1 MELKTMVTGNNLTS
15 KRPVEIGIFE
25 IRRHIPILYTFSRIC
40 KTSSTNVTIF
50 TTKELYLRLETYL
63 TEKDK
68 KNYDIILK
76 EDNETFRSFVKRVE
90 TICNKKIDVLFINT
104 IHETLLDLICYLG
117 FNPKS
122 KTILLI
128 HHVNA
133 WLKPR
138 LIFGIKH
145 PIRTADTN
153 LASMLIHRFIFP
165 KFDAINVIYH
175 PLKDYIRTN
184 TDYEKEIFTLPTSI
198 FENAKTMKRQEDEG
212 KLKIVIPGLIQE
224 HRKDYG
230 TVFPAFETLFKHHKE
245 KIKLCIPGLPVGK
258 FGGQIYNKFKDM
270 EQKGC
275 DVEIF
280 DHFVPDD
287 TFDDILTQ
295 SDIIL
300 APIRIKTRADGDIE
314 EIYGKTVGSG
324 VVFNAIQY
332 AKPIIVPAEFN
343 MLPELESSTLK
354 YSDSI
359 ELENIMTKLMSNPE
373 KLQEL
378 KREAL
383 TNSQKFSLKNLQDY
397 FEKNILTW
405 LGGR

>member
-1 MELKTMVTGNNLTS
+1 MITENNLTS

-40 KTSSTNVTIF
+40 KTSNTNVTIF

-76 EDNETFRSFVKRVE
+76 EDNETFCSFVKRVE

-122 KTILLI
+122 KTILLV

-138 LIFGIKH
+138 LIFDIKH

-153 LASMLIHRFIFP
+153 LASMLIRRFIFP

-175 PLKDYIRTN
+175 PLKGYIRANTN
-184 TDYEKEIFTLPTSI
+184 YEREIFTLPTSI
-198 FENAKTMKRQEDEG
+198 FENAKTVKRQEDEG

-230 TVFPAFETLFKHHKE
+230 TIFPAFETLFKHHKE
-245 KIKLCIPGLPVGK
+245 RIKLSVPGLPVGR
-258 FGGQIYNKFKDM
+258 FGRQIYNKFKDM

-287 TFDDILTQ
+287 TFEDILIQ

-332 AKPIIVPAEFN
+332 AKPITVPAEFN

-359 ELENIMTKLMSNPE
+359 ELENIMTKLMSNSE

-383 TNSQKFSLKNLQDY
+383 INSQKFSLKNLQDY

-405 LGGR
+405 LGER

>member
-1 MELKTMVTGNNLTS
+1 M
-15 KRPVEIGIFE
+15 
-25 IRRHIPILYTFSRIC
+25 
-40 KTSSTNVTIF
+40 TIF

-153 LASMLIHRFIFP
+153 LASMLIRRFIFP

-175 PLKDYIRTN
+175 PLKDHIRAN

-212 KLKIVIPGLIQE
+212 KLKIVIPGLIQG

-230 TVFPAFETLFKHHKE
+230 AVFPAFETLFKHHKE
-245 KIKLCIPGLPVGK
+245 KIKLCVPGLPVGK
-258 FGGQIYNKFKDM
+258 FGRQIYNKFKDM

-359 ELENIMTKLMSNPE
+359 ELEYMVTELMSNPE
-373 KLQEL
+373 KLQKL

>member
-1 MELKTMVTGNNLTS
+1 MELKKMIKGNNSTS
-15 KRPVEIGIFE
+15 KHPMEIGILE
-25 IRRHIPILYTFSRIC
+25 IRRHLPILYTFSRIC
-40 KTSSTNVTIF
+40 KTNNTNVTIF

-90 TICNKKIDVLFINT
+90 TICDKKIDVLFVNT
-104 IHETLLDLICYLG
+104 IHETFLDIVCYLG
-117 FNPKS
+117 FKPKS
-122 KTILLI
+122 NTILVI

-133 WLKPR
+133 WLKQR
-138 LIFGIKH
+138 LIFNIKH

-153 LASMLIHRFIFP
+153 LSSMLIHIFILN
-165 KFDAINVIYH
+165 KFDAINVIYQ
-175 PLKDYIRTN
+175 PLKEYIRANTN
-184 TDYEKEIFTLPTSI
+184 YEKKIFTLPTSI
-198 FENAKTMKRQEDEG
+198 FENAKTIKRQENEE

-224 HRKDYG
+224 HRKDYDA
-230 TVFPAFETLFKHHKE
+230 VFPAFETLFKQHKE
-245 KIKLCIPGLPVGK
+245 KIKLYVPGLPVGK
-258 FGGQIYNKFKDM
+258 FGRQIYSKFKDM
-270 EQKGC
+270 EKKGC
-275 DVEIF
+275 EVEIF

-287 TFDDILTQ
+287 LFDSILTR
-295 SDIIL
+295 SSIIL

-343 MLPELESSTLK
+343 MLSELESSTLK
-354 YSDSI
+354 YSNSI
-359 ELENIMTKLMSNPE
+359 ELEHIIEELISNPE

-383 TNSQKFSLKNLQDY
+383 ANSKKFSLKNLQDY

-405 LGGR
+405 LS

>member
-1 MELKTMVTGNNLTS
+1 MVTGNNLTS

-212 KLKIVIPGLIQE
+212 KLKIVIPGLIQG

-230 TVFPAFETLFKHHKE
+230 AVFPAFETLFKHHKE
-245 KIKLCIPGLPVGK
+245 KIKLCVPGLPVGK
-258 FGGQIYNKFKDM
+258 FGRQIYNKFKDM

-287 TFDDILTQ
+287 TFDYILTQ

-359 ELENIMTKLMSNPE
+359 ELENIITKLMSNPE

-383 TNSQKFSLKNLQDY
+383 TNSQKFSLKNIQDY
-397 FEKNILTW
+397 FKKDILTW

>member
-1 MELKTMVTGNNLTS
+1 MVTGNNLTS

-68 KNYDIILK
+68 KDYDIILK

-175 PLKDYIRTN
+175 PLKDYIRSN

-212 KLKIVIPGLIQE
+212 KLKIVIPGLIQG

-230 TVFPAFETLFKHHKE
+230 AVFPAFETLFKHHKE
-245 KIKLCIPGLPVGK
+245 KIKLCVPGLPVGK
-258 FGGQIYNKFKDM
+258 FGRQIYNKFKDM

-343 MLPELESSTLK
+343 MLPELKSSTLK

-359 ELENIMTKLMSNPE
+359 ELENIITKLMSTPE

-378 KREAL
+378 KMNAL

-397 FEKNILTW
+397 FKKEILTW

>member
-76 EDNETFRSFVKRVE
+76 EDNETFRSFIKRVE

-153 LASMLIHRFIFP
+153 LASMLIHYR
-165 KFDAINVIYH
+165 
-175 PLKDYIRTN
+175 
-184 TDYEKEIFTLPTSI
+184 LP
-198 FENAKTMKRQEDEG
+198 
-212 KLKIVIPGLIQE
+212 
-224 HRKDYG
+224 
-230 TVFPAFETLFKHHKE
+230 
-245 KIKLCIPGLPVGK
+245 
-258 FGGQIYNKFKDM
+258 
-270 EQKGC
+270 
-275 DVEIF
+275 
-280 DHFVPDD
+280 
-287 TFDDILTQ
+287 
-295 SDIIL
+295 
-300 APIRIKTRADGDIE
+300 
-314 EIYGKTVGSG
+314 
-324 VVFNAIQY
+324 
-332 AKPIIVPAEFN
+332 
-343 MLPELESSTLK
+343 
-354 YSDSI
+354 
-359 ELENIMTKLMSNPE
+359 
-373 KLQEL
+373 
-378 KREAL
+378 
-383 TNSQKFSLKNLQDY
+383 SLKMP
-397 FEKNILTW
+397 K
-405 LGGR
+405 R

>member
-1 MELKTMVTGNNLTS
+1 MITENNLTS

-76 EDNETFRSFVKRVE
+76 EDDETFRSFVKRVE

-175 PLKDYIRTN
+175 PLKDYIRAN

-224 HRKDYG
+224 HRKDYS
-230 TVFPAFETLFKHHKE
+230 TVFPAFEALFKHHKE
-245 KIKLCIPGLPVGK
+245 KIKLYVPGLPVGK
-258 FGGQIYNKFKDM
+258 FGRQIYNKFRDM

-275 DVEIF
+275 DVKIF

-343 MLPELESSTLK
+343 MLPELESSTLR

-359 ELENIMTKLMSNPE
+359 ELEQIVTELMSNPE
-373 KLQEL
+373 KLHEL
-378 KREAL
+378 KRGAL

-405 LGGR
+405 LGKR

>member
-1 MELKTMVTGNNLTS
+1 MELKTMITENNLTS

-40 KTSSTNVTIF
+40 KTSNTNVTIF

-76 EDNETFRSFVKRVE
+76 EDNETFCSFVKRVE

-122 KTILLI
+122 KTILLV

-138 LIFGIKH
+138 LIFDIKH

-153 LASMLIHRFIFP
+153 LASMLIRRFIFP

-175 PLKDYIRTN
+175 PLKGYIRANTN
-184 TDYEKEIFTLPTSI
+184 YEREIFTLPTSI
-198 FENAKTMKRQEDEG
+198 FENAKTVKRQEDEG

-230 TVFPAFETLFKHHKE
+230 TIFPAFETLFKHHKE
-245 KIKLCIPGLPVGK
+245 KIKLCVPGLPVGK
-258 FGGQIYNKFKDM
+258 FGRQIYNKFKDM

-287 TFDDILTQ
+287 TFEDILIQ

-332 AKPIIVPAEFN
+332 AKPITVPAEFN

-359 ELENIMTKLMSNPE
+359 ELENIMTKLMSNSE

-383 TNSQKFSLKNLQDY
+383 INSQKFSLKNLQDY

-405 LGGR
+405 LGER

>member
-1 MELKTMVTGNNLTS
+1 MVNENNLTS
-15 KRPVEIGIFE
+15 KYPVEIGIFE

-40 KTSSTNVTIF
+40 KTSRTNVTIF
-50 TTKELYLRLETYL
+50 TTKELYRRLETYL
-63 TEKDK
+63 TKEDK
-68 KNYDIILK
+68 KNYEIILK

-122 KTILLI
+122 KTVLLI

-138 LIFGIKH
+138 LIFNIKH
-145 PIRTADTN
+145 LIRTVDTN
-153 LASMLIHRFIFP
+153 SASILIHRFIFP

-175 PLKDYIRTN
+175 PLKDYIRAD

-198 FENAKTMKRQEDEG
+198 FENAKTMKKQGNKE

-230 TVFPAFETLFKHHKE
+230 AVFSALETLFEHHKE
-245 KIKLCIPGLPVGK
+245 KIKLYVPGLPVGR
-258 FGGQIYNKFKDM
+258 FGQQVYDKFKDM
-270 EQKGC
+270 NQKGC

-280 DHFVPDD
+280 DHFVPDE
-287 TFDDILTQ
+287 TFNNILTQ

-300 APIRIKTRADGDIE
+300 APIRIKTKADGDIE

-343 MLPELESSTLK
+343 MLPELKSSTLK
-354 YSDSI
+354 YSDST
-359 ELENIMTKLMSNPE
+359 ELEQIMTKLMSNPE

-378 KREAL
+378 KGEAL
-383 TNSQKFSLKNLQDY
+383 ANSQKFSLKNLQDY

-405 LGGR
+405 LDRC

>member
-1 MELKTMVTGNNLTS
+1 MVTENNLSS

-40 KTSSTNVTIF
+40 KTSRTNVTIF
-50 TTKELYLRLETYL
+50 TTKELYRRLETYL
-63 TEKDK
+63 TEEDK
-68 KNYDIILK
+68 KIYEIIFK
-76 EDNETFRSFVKRVE
+76 EDNETFRSFIKRVE

-104 IHETLLDLICYLG
+104 IHETLLDIICYLG

-122 KTILLI
+122 KTILLV

-138 LIFGIKH
+138 LIFNIKH

-153 LASMLIHRFIFP
+153 FASTLIHRFIFP

-184 TDYEKEIFTLPTSI
+184 TNYEKEVFTLPTSI
-198 FENAKTMKRQEDEG
+198 FENTKTMKEQEDER
-212 KLKIVIPGLIQE
+212 KLKIAIPGLIQE

-230 TVFPAFETLFKHHKE
+230 PVFPAFETLFKNHKE
-245 KIKLCIPGLPVGK
+245 KIKLCVLGLPIDK
-258 FGGQIYNKFKDM
+258 FGRQVYNKFKDM
-270 EQKGC
+270 KQKGC

-287 TFDDILTQ
+287 IFDDILAQ

-300 APIRIKTRADGDIE
+300 APIRVKTRADGDIE

-324 VVFNAIQY
+324 VIFNAIQY

-343 MLPELESSTLK
+343 MLPELKSSTLK

-359 ELENIMTKLMSNPE
+359 ELEQIMTKLMSNPK

-383 TNSQKFSLKNLQDY
+383 ANSQKFSLKNLQNY

-405 LGGR
+405 LDRC

>member
-1 MELKTMVTGNNLTS
+1 MELKTMITENNLTS
-15 KRPVEIGIFE
+15 KHSVEIGIFE

-90 TICNKKIDVLFINT
+90 TICNKKIDIMFINT
-104 IHETLLDLICYLG
+104 IHETLLDLVCYLG

-138 LIFGIKH
+138 LIFNIKH

-153 LASMLIHRFIFP
+153 LASMLIRRFIFP

-175 PLKDYIRTN
+175 PLKEYIRANTN
-184 TDYEKEIFTLPTSI
+184 YEKEIFTLPTSI
-198 FENAKTMKRQEDEG
+198 FENTKTMKRREDEG

-230 TVFPAFETLFKHHKE
+230 AVFPAFEALFKHRKE
-245 KIKLCIPGLPVGK
+245 KVKLCVPGLPVGK
-258 FGGQIYNKFKDM
+258 FGRQIYNKFKDM

-300 APIRIKTRADGDIE
+300 APIRIKTRADGGIE

-332 AKPIIVPAEFN
+332 AKPIIVPAGFN

-359 ELENIMTKLMSNPE
+359 ELEHVIKKLISNPE
-373 KLQEL
+373 KLQGL

-383 TNSQKFSLKNLQDY
+383 INSQKFSLKNLQYY

>member
-40 KTSSTNVTIF
+40 KTSDTNVTIF

-138 LIFGIKH
+138 LIFDIKH

-165 KFDAINVIYH
+165 KFGAINVIYH
-175 PLKDYIRTN
+175 PLKDHIRAN

-245 KIKLCIPGLPVGK
+245 KIKLCVPGLPVGK
-258 FGGQIYNKFKDM
+258 FGRQIYNKFKDM

-359 ELENIMTKLMSNPE
+359 ELEDIMTKLMSNPE

>member
-1 MELKTMVTGNNLTS
+1 MELKTMIVENNLTS

-63 TEKDK
+63 TGKDK

-76 EDNETFRSFVKRVE
+76 KDNEAFRSFVKRVE

-138 LIFGIKH
+138 LIFDIKH

-153 LASMLIHRFIFP
+153 LASMLIRRFIFP

-175 PLKDYIRTN
+175 PLKEYIRAN

-198 FENAKTMKRQEDEG
+198 FENTKMVKRQKDEG

-224 HRKDYG
+224 HRKDYDA
-230 TVFPAFETLFKHHKE
+230 VFPAFETLFKHHKE
-245 KIKLCIPGLPVGK
+245 KIKLYVPGLPVGK
-258 FGGQIYNKFKDM
+258 FGRQIYNKFKDM

-300 APIRIKTRADGDIE
+300 APIRIKTRADGDIK

-332 AKPIIVPAEFN
+332 AKPIIVPTEFN

-354 YSDSI
+354 YSDSTEI
-359 ELENIMTKLMSNPE
+359 EHIMTKLMSNPE

-378 KREAL
+378 KREAM
-383 TNSQKFSLKNLQDY
+383 TNSQKFSLKNLQGY

-405 LGGR
+405 SSEH

>member
-1 MELKTMVTGNNLTS
+1 MELKTMITENNITS
-15 KRPVEIGIFE
+15 KHPIEIGIFE

-40 KTSSTNVTIF
+40 KTSNTNVTIF

-76 EDNETFRSFVKRVE
+76 EDNETFRSFVKRVD
-90 TICNKKIDVLFINT
+90 TICNKKIDILFINT

-138 LIFGIKH
+138 LIFNIKH

-153 LASMLIHRFIFP
+153 LASMLIRRFIFP

-175 PLKDYIRTN
+175 PLKEYIRANTN
-184 TDYEKEIFTLPTSI
+184 YEKEIFTLPTSI
-198 FENAKTMKRQEDEG
+198 FENTKTMKRQEDEG
-212 KLKIVIPGLIQE
+212 KLKIVIPGLIQK

-245 KIKLCIPGLPVGK
+245 KIKLCVPGLPVGK
-258 FGGQIYNKFKDM
+258 FGRQIYKKFKDM
-270 EQKGC
+270 EQKGF

-359 ELENIMTKLMSNPE
+359 ELEHIMTELMSNPE

>member
-1 MELKTMVTGNNLTS
+1 MITENNITS
-15 KRPVEIGIFE
+15 KHPIEIGIFE
-25 IRRHIPILYTFSRIC
+25 IRRHIPILY
-40 KTSSTNVTIF
+40 
-50 TTKELYLRLETYL
+50 KELYLRLETYL

-76 EDNETFRSFVKRVE
+76 EDNETFRSFVKRVD
-90 TICNKKIDVLFINT
+90 TICNKKIDILFINT

-138 LIFGIKH
+138 LIFNIKH

-153 LASMLIHRFIFP
+153 LASMLIRRFIFP

-175 PLKDYIRTN
+175 PLKEYIRANTN
-184 TDYEKEIFTLPTSI
+184 YEKEIFTLPTSI
-198 FENAKTMKRQEDEG
+198 FENTKTMKRQEDEG
-212 KLKIVIPGLIQE
+212 KLKIVIPGLIQK

-245 KIKLCIPGLPVGK
+245 KIKLCVPGLPVGK
-258 FGGQIYNKFKDM
+258 FGRQIYKKFKDM
-270 EQKGC
+270 EQKGF

-343 MLPELESSTLK
+343 MLPELEISTLK

-359 ELENIMTKLMSNPE
+359 ELEHIIKKLMSNPE

-378 KREAL
+378 KRDAL
-383 TNSQKFSLKNLQDY
+383 TNSQKFSLKNLQNY

>member
-1 MELKTMVTGNNLTS
+1 MITENNLTS
-15 KRPVEIGIFE
+15 KRPIEIGILE

-40 KTSSTNVTIF
+40 KTSNTNVTIF

-63 TEKDK
+63 TDKNK

-90 TICNKKIDVLFINT
+90 TICDKKIDVLFINT

-117 FNPKS
+117 FKPKS
-122 KTILLI
+122 NTILLI

-133 WLKPR
+133 WLKHR
-138 LIFGIKH
+138 LILNIKH

-153 LASMLIHRFIFP
+153 LASMLIHRFILN

-175 PLKDYIRTN
+175 PLKEYIRTN
-184 TDYEKEIFTLPTSI
+184 TNYEKKIFTLPTSI
-198 FENAKTMKRQEDEG
+198 FENAKTIKKQENEE

-224 HRKDYG
+224 HRKDYDA
-230 TVFPAFETLFKHHKE
+230 VFPAFETLFEQHKE
-245 KIKLCIPGLPVGK
+245 KIKVYVPGLPVGR
-258 FGGQIYNKFKDM
+258 FGRQIYNKFKDM
-270 EQKGC
+270 DKKGC
-275 DVEIF
+275 EVEIF

-287 TFDDILTQ
+287 TFDEMLTR
-295 SDIIL
+295 SNIIL

-332 AKPIIVPAEFN
+332 AKPIIVPSEFN
-343 MLPELESSTLK
+343 MLPELESSTLR
-354 YSDSI
+354 YSDSV
-359 ELENIMTKLMSNPE
+359 ELEHIIEKLISNPE

-405 LGGR
+405 LS